1 MNSMTEILQWC
12 ERTGKSYWEY
22 VKECEESDIWDYLQ
36 EVWKTMQAAVKR
48 GLDSEGVL
56 PGPLN
61 LRRKAST
68 YYIRASGYKASLQ
81 SRGLVFAYAAV
92 SEENA
97 SGGVIGH
104 LHLPAVRVALY
115 RQCSIICKKAGSSAT
130 HAYFVP
136 LPQLD

>member
-61 LRRKAST
+61 LRRK
-68 YYIRASGYKASLQ
+68 L
-81 SRGLVFAYAAV
+81 
-92 SEENA
+92 
-97 SGGVIGH
+97 
-104 LHLPAVRVALY
+104 LPIIYVPVVQGFPPVA
-115 RQCSIICKKAGSSAT
+115 RTGICLCLGSK
-130 HAYFVP
+130 
-136 LPQLD
+136 

>member
-1 MNSMTEILQWC
+1 MTEILQWC

-61 LRRKAST
+61 LRRKALPIIYVPVATRLPSS
-68 YYIRASGYKASLQ
+68 RADWY
-81 SRGLVFAYAAV
+81 
-92 SEENA
+92 
-97 SGGVIGH
+97 
-104 LHLPAVRVALY
+104 LPMPW
-115 RQCSIICKKAGSSAT
+115 Q
-130 HAYFVP
+130 
-136 LPQLD
+136 

>member
-61 LRRKAST
+61 LQRSFYLLYTCQWYSSLLRRADW
-68 YYIRASGYKASLQ
+68 Y
-81 SRGLVFAYAAV
+81 
-92 SEENA
+92 
-97 SGGVIGH
+97 
-104 LHLPAVRVALY
+104 LPML
-115 RQCSIICKKAGSSAT
+115 GSK
-130 HAYFVP
+130 
-136 LPQLD
+136 